1 MKAGV
6 RADRKSAGICAAIST
21 SPGQK
26 DEIGEVFRVSETGGA
41 VLEDF
46 ENTVDAFA
54 DGVGKGGK
62 RRTPMTENEHQ
73 ARYRTKNGSL
83 GSIQGM
89 TVGPSCPS
97 LTPCSPPSRTL
108 RAACGGGLRPSLT
121 ASVLGV
127 LREIGPG

>member
-6 RADRKSAGICAAIST
+6 YADRKPAWIRALIST
-21 SPGQK
+21 SPGQE
-26 DEIGEVFRVSETGGA
+26 DETGEGFRVSETGGA
-41 VLEDF
+41 VLDDIESM
-46 ENTVDAFA
+46 VGAFA
-54 DGVGKGGK
+54 DAVGEGEK

-97 LTPCSPPSRTL
+97 LTPCLRLGTVFDGHVSGLFDGLPVCTSRAL
-108 RAACGGGLRPSLT
+108 
-121 ASVLGV
+121 
-127 LREIGPG
+127 